1 MQDVLCQKLG
11 KLMCRLREI
20 FATNIKL
27 IRSRLGLSQ
36 EGLAAKC
43 NLHRTY
49 ISSVER
55 AKRNVSIDNIERIA
69 LALNVPPS
77 QLLECDHYDRE

>member
-1 MQDVLCQKLG
+1 
-11 KLMCRLREI
+11 MCRLREI

-27 IRSRLGLSQ
+27 VRSKLGLSQ
-36 EGLAAKC
+36 EELAAKC

-55 AKRNVSIDNIERIA
+55 SKRNVSIDNIEKIA

-77 QLLECDHYDRE
+77 QLLESRNCDRE